1 MQLGKLNYQDMMNNK
16 SILCSKE
23 VSDLYDELNK
33 QYRYMINMK
42 DEFVDNMRYIACK
55 IREEFSKFGYSDET
69 ITDMLVEYLYGKDK
83 RYKQLLWFCYGQYIV
98 NNLEKNVDAKKTK
111 LIQCIDCGE
120 WFEVDISS
128 KKIRCDKCN
137 EAHRKQVKLDTW
149 NKNKGKYRDC

>member
-42 DEFVDNMRYIACK
+42 DEYVDNMRYIACK

-69 ITDMLVEYLYGKDK
+69 IADMLVEYLYGKDK

-98 NNLEKNVDAKKTK
+98 NNLEKNIEVKKTK

-120 WFEVDISS
+120 WFEVPIES
-128 KKIRCDKCN
+128 KSERCDACN
-137 EAHRKQVKLDTW
+137 VIYQREKTRLRVQ
-149 NKNKGKYRDC
+149 KYRNKKM